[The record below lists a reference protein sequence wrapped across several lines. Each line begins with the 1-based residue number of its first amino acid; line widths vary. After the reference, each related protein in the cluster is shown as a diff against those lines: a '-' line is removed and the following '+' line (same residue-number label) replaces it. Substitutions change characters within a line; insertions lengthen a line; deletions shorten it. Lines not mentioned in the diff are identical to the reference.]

1 MNEDDF
7 YPKFN
12 NGLDEEECQSELS
25 FIDNFSKYEI
35 PSTFQKND
43 SQSNN
48 KISQESTK
56 VTKHKETK
64 KEKIF
69 EIKKKKRNCG
79 RKSKKVMDNK
89 KGKHNKEY
97 PDNLR
102 DKIKRT
108 IYKHTLNFINK
119 LIQNLKNNKKKF
131 YLRKINTKLIFKCK
145 KEKILELLNIKV
157 KDILSINI
165 SKHHKKIENNFN
177 KKIID
182 LIFKQYEDLL
192 NENLAYKSEEIE
204 SFEKIIKV
212 FNKTFGEMIEIYID
226 INEQNQYNFYKDF
239 IKLKDDIKNFRE
251 KGEKINYIQKYEN
264 YARNFIKNIENID
277 SRNNQN
283 NNNE

>member
-12 NGLDEEECQSELS
+12 NGLDEEECQSALS

-48 KISQESTK
+48 KISQDSTK

-89 KGKHNKEY
+89 IGKHNKEY

-119 LIQNLKNNKKKF
+119 LIENLKNNKKKF
-131 YLRKINTKLIFKCK
+131 YLRKINTKLIFNCK

-182 LIFKQYEDLL
+182 LIIKQYEDLL

-204 SFEKIIKV
+204 SLEKIIEV
-212 FNKTFGEMIEIYID
+212 FNKTFREMIEIYID
-226 INEQNQYNFYKDF
+226 INEQNQYNFYKEF
-239 IKLKDDIKNFRE
+239 IKLNDDIKNFRE
-251 KGEKINYIQKYEN
+251 KGEKSNYIQKYEN
-264 YARNFIKNIENID
+264 YARNFIKNIENIE

-283 NNNE
+283 NK

>member
-12 NGLDEEECQSELS
+12 NGLDEEECQTELS

-89 KGKHNKEY
+89 IGKHNKEY

-119 LIQNLKNNKKKF
+119 LIENLKNNKKKF
-131 YLRKINTKLIFKCK
+131 YLRKINTKLIFNCK

-182 LIFKQYEDLL
+182 LIIKQYEDLL

-204 SFEKIIKV
+204 SFEKIIEV

-251 KGEKINYIQKYEN
+251 KGEKSNYIQKYEN
-264 YARNFIKNIENID
+264 YARNFIKNIENIE

-283 NNNE
+283 NK